1 MMETESLSKFIIGDY
16 FSFVLNKNLFFNF
29 KISNKID
36 NPNLF
41 LNPELSEE
49 DKNILKN
56 IFIYKERL
64 LTEIKVIELFVLF
77 LSYSK

>member
-1 MMETESLSKFIIGDY
+1 METESLAR
-16 FSFVLNKNLFFNF
+16 FV
-29 KISNKID
+29 IE

-41 LNPELSEE
+41 LNQELSDE

-64 LTEIKVIELFVLF
+64 LDEIKVIFCRCCCCCSKQAESKF
-77 LSYSK
+77 LIIYFFSNFKRI

>member
-1 MMETESLSKFIIGDY
+1 METESLTR
-16 FSFVLNKNLFFNF
+16 FV
-29 KISNKID
+29 IE

-41 LNPELSEE
+41 LNQELSDE

-64 LTEIKVIELFVLF
+64 LDEIKVIFCCCCCCCCSKQAESKF
-77 LSYSK
+77 LIIYFYLILKGFRR

>member
-1 MMETESLSKFIIGDY
+1 METESLAR
-16 FSFVLNKNLFFNF
+16 FV
-29 KISNKID
+29 IE

-41 LNPELSEE
+41 LNQELSDE

-64 LTEIKVIELFVLF
+64 LDEIKVIFCCCCCCYCSKQAESKF
-77 LSYSK
+77 LIIYFSLILKGFRR

>member
-1 MMETESLSKFIIGDY
+1 METESLTR
-16 FSFVLNKNLFFNF
+16 FV
-29 KISNKID
+29 IE

-41 LNPELSEE
+41 LNQELSDE

-64 LTEIKVIELFVLF
+64 LDEIKVICCCCSKQAEFKF
-77 LSYSK
+77 LINFFFPLNLKGFRR

>member
-16 FSFVLNKNLFFNF
+16 FSFDLNKNLFFNF

>member
-1 MMETESLSKFIIGDY
+1 METESLTR
-16 FSFVLNKNLFFNF
+16 FV
-29 KISNKID
+29 IE

-41 LNPELSEE
+41 LNQELSDE

-64 LTEIKVIELFVLF
+64 LDEIKVICCCCC
-77 LSYSK
+77 SKQASKLNLNF